1 MKIVLSIMLVM
12 IFIACNNEPKKETK
26 DIEKKPTGIK
36 HTIAPARSDL
46 EKNKN

>member
-1 MKIVLSIMLVM
+1 MKTSLLIILA
-12 IFIACNNEPKKETK
+12 IFFAACNHETK
-26 DIEKKPTGIK
+26 KDTDVVEKKPVGIK